1 MAGELIAMLRVLRL
15 KSALEATV
23 TSPEF
28 RGLGVFLDNAWVVL
42 TEEFWVLLLL
52 FLLCR
57 AVYPQLRILRL
68 VDQKVPAMDKLA
80 YYIAQANRLTPK
92 FLTEVEGHVSQ
103 LSNGIIEII
112 GSVDD
117 VASEELEEEGSSDEG
132 DSSDED
138 DGVDNADED
147 GDDVV
152 SIAGDVN
159 EEEVST
165 YSSEQLSCD
174 WQIPNSALVY
184 CRSGQEIV

>member
-1 MAGELIAMLRVLRL
+1 M
-15 KSALEATV
+15 V

-28 RGLGVFLDNAWVVL
+28 RDLGVFLDIAWVVL
-42 TEEFWVLLLL
+42 TKEFWVLL

-68 VDQKVPAMDKLA
+68 TDQKVPAMDKLA

-92 FLTEVEGHVSQ
+92 FLRETEGHVSQ

-117 VASEELEEEGSSDEG
+117 VASEELDEEGSSDEG
-132 DSSDED
+132 NILDED
-138 DGVDNADED
+138 DGVDDADED

-152 SIAGDVN
+152 SIAGDVD

-184 CRSGQEIV
+184 CRSGQEIA